1 MKCGV
6 IKRGVIIFL
15 SLVLLSGCSKE
26 SAGNYY
32 KEGMDYF
39 RSGNY
44 DKAEKSLA
52 KAIEINGDKAEYYI
66 DYGMNM
72 IQLGKYDV
80 AITYFQKA
88 IQDKNNLIVNKNNKI
103 ALRGEGIAYLKA
115 HKYTEAIKKFE
126 EALAIKESDN
136 LNLDILYY
144 KGNAQVKAG
153 LYKEAA
159 EVYTDIIKMKPG
171 DSTSYNARGDI
182 YRSLGEYENSLSD
195 YNKAIDLDKN
205 NYDFYFAKYF
215 LMLDQNDSEGAKDV
229 LKKAL
234 SIKGTTQKDKFNIAK
249 IDYYMEEYDN
259 AIVGFSEAYSN
270 GFFEAYYYLG
280 DIYERKG
287 EYETAVNNY
296 AMYIENQPA
305 IDSAAVYNQI
315 ANCYIKLDKDKE
327 ALAYI
332 EDGIEM
338 NDILIM
344 KALKRNEIV
353 VYENLSNFEKAYSL
367 MKTYVKTYPEDESA
381 KEELTFLKTRLP
393 DAVVIK
399 EEE

>member
-1 MKCGV
+1 M
-6 IKRGVIIFL
+6 KRGIMKQGTVLIL
-15 SLVLLSGCSKE
+15 SLVLLGGCSRE
-26 SAGNYY
+26 TAGNYY
-32 KEGMDYF
+32 KDGMDYF

-52 KAIEINGDKAEYYI
+52 KAIELNGDKAEYYI

-72 IQLGKYDV
+72 IQLGKYDEAV
-80 AITYFQKA
+80 TYFQKA
-88 IQDKNNLIVNKNNKI
+88 IQDKKNLIVNKNNKL

-115 HKYTEAIKKFE
+115 HKFTEAIKKFE
-126 EALAIKESDN
+126 EALAIKESDK

-144 KGNAQVKAG
+144 KGNAQFKAG

-159 EVYTDIIKMKPG
+159 ASYTDIIKIKPG
-171 DSTSYNARGDI
+171 DSASYNVRGDI
-182 YRSLGEYENSLSD
+182 YRSLGEYEDSLAD

-205 NYDFYFAKYF
+205 NYEYYFGKYF
-215 LMLDQNDSEGAKDV
+215 LMLDQKDSEGAKEV

-234 SIKGTTQKDKFNIAK
+234 SIKGSTQKDKFNIAK
-249 IDYYMEEYDN
+249 VDYYMEDYDK
-259 AIVGFSEAYSN
+259 AVVGFSEAYSN

-296 AMYIENQPA
+296 AMYIENQPVV
-305 IDSAAVYNQI
+305 DSAAVYNQI
-315 ANCYIKLDKDKE
+315 ANCYIKLNKDKE

-338 NDILIM
+338 NDIIII
-344 KALKRNEIV
+344 KALKRNEVV
-353 VYENLSNFEKAYSL
+353 VYEKLGNFEKAYSL
-367 MKTYVKTYPEDESA
+367 MKKYVKEYPEDKVA

-393 DAVVIK
+393 DAVVIQK
-399 EEE
+399 EK